1 MQWIN
6 AQLLKT
12 PGADISFRLGKK
24 LRKTSR
30 GEGATTAPPVGS
42 RVNNKDQVKS
52 MATMILGLP
61 NLSSVCG
68 ALGISSVQVLNPVQA
83 CFLRLSSQF
92 ILFFRGF
99 KIRFSYNFFLAG

>member
-12 PGADISFRLGKK
+12 PGADILFRLGKK

-52 MATMILGLP
+52 MVLVLGP
-61 NLSSVCG
+61 ANLSSVCG
-68 ALGISSVQVLNPVQA
+68 ALGIASVQVLNPVQA

-99 KIRFSYNFFLAG
+99 KI